1 MQMLKDFPSFYK
13 ATDSTHPT
21 RSSQQDN
28 GQGEIIQR
36 RIRTIQSQRRLSAP
50 DELRHAGNTDHLLT
64 GSYSL
69 DCRRTRRQSDFSPS
83 SQVDEVM
90 STIGRIQSVFISI

>member
-21 RSSQQDN
+21 LSSQEDN
-28 GQGEIIQR
+28 DQGEIIQR
-36 RIRTIQSQRRLSAP
+36 RIRTIQSQRRLGSL
-50 DELRHAGNTDHLLT
+50 DELRHAGNTDRLLT

-69 DCRRTRRQSDFSPS
+69 DCRRQSDFSPS
-83 SQVDEVM
+83 SQVYEVIGA
-90 STIGRIQSVFISI
+90 IGRIQSVFITI

>member
-1 MQMLKDFPSFYK
+1 MLKDFPSLYM

-21 RSSQQDN
+21 RSSQEDN

-36 RIRTIQSQRRLSAP
+36 RIRTIQSQWWLGAS
-50 DELRHAGNTDHLLT
+50 DELPHAGNTDHLLT

-69 DCRRTRRQSDFSPS
+69 DCRRQSVFSPS
-83 SQVDEVM
+83 SQVYEVIGA
-90 STIGRIQSVFISI
+90 IGRIQSVFITI